1 MTAKN
6 KREILQA
13 IIDDVQEPWIIMKPS
28 RFDPTDSDSL
38 CVFENPEQQIQ
49 ARTDIPQAWFEN
61 AELEKIKAAVHLSLE
76 SGQVMYPIREEEDD
90 DEP

>member
-49 ARTDIPQAWFEN
+49 AKTDIPQAWFEN
-61 AELEKIKAAVHLSLE
+61 AELEKIKAAVHRSLE
-76 SGQVMYPIREEEDD
+76 NGEVMYPLQEEDE
-90 DEP
+90 EP

>member
-28 RFDPTDSDSL
+28 RFDPTDSDPL
-38 CVFENPEQQIQ
+38 CVFENPEEQIQ
-49 ARTDIPQAWFEN
+49 AKTEIPPAWFEN
-61 AELEKIKAAVHLSLE
+61 AELEKIKAAVHRSLE
-76 SGQVMYPIREEEDD
+76 KGEVMYPLQEEED
-90 DEP
+90 EP